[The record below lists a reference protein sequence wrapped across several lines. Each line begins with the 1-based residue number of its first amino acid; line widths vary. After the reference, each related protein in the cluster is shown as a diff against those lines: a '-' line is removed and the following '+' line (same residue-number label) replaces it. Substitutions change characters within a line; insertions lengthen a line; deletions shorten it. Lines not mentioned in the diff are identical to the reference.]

1 MINLSALAQK
11 LDGEL
16 MGGDIAFSQLSTDSR
31 TLSRGDMYLALSGDR
46 FDGNDFVVEAI
57 TKGASGAIVSKELD
71 IDCPMLRVPDTHA
84 ALGEIA
90 KLNRQRSSAKV
101 IALTGSQ
108 GKTTVKEMIHRML
121 SNQASTLVT
130 HANLNNTI
138 GVPLTLLQL
147 NEKHGFAVIEMGA
160 NRAGEIAFSADKA
173 LPNIALITNASSAH
187 IEGFGSLQ
195 GIVEAKGEI
204 IDSVSPQGT
213 VILNLMDPNANQWI
227 ERAKSRRVVL
237 FSACNSNNGPVEYF
251 ASNVLM
257 GNGGCVSFTLN
268 SPAGKCRLSL
278 NLLGCHNVGNA
289 VAAASAAMEAGATLD
304 DIQKGLANLG
314 PIGGRLEAKCALFG
328 SRLIDDTYNA
338 SPNSFFVAIDVLMSF
353 SGMRVLIAG
362 DMKELGQESASA
374 HALVGKYAAIAG
386 VDEFWAV
393 GEKSRFAVQAFG
405 DNARHFASKSD
416 LLAACKEIASNDTVF
431 LVKGSRDTQMETI
444 VSELT

>member
-1 MINLSALAQK
+1 
-11 LDGEL
+11 
-16 MGGDIAFSQLSTDSR
+16 
-31 TLSRGDMYLALSGDR
+31 
-46 FDGNDFVVEAI
+46 
-57 TKGASGAIVSKELD
+57 
-71 IDCPMLRVPDTHA
+71 
-84 ALGEIA
+84 
-90 KLNRQRSSAKV
+90 
-101 IALTGSQ
+101 
-108 GKTTVKEMIHRML
+108 ML

-147 NEKHGFAVIEMGA
+147 NEKHEFAVIEMGA

-204 IDSVSPQGT
+204 IDGVSPQGT

-237 FSACNSNNGPVEYF
+237 FSACNSSNGPAEYF

-268 SPAGKCRLSL
+268 SPAGECRLSL
-278 NLLGCHNVGNA
+278 KLLGCHNVGNA

-362 DMKELGQESASA
+362 DMKELGLESASA
-374 HALVGKYAAIAG
+374 HALVG
-386 VDEFWAV
+386 
-393 GEKSRFAVQAFG
+393 
-405 DNARHFASKSD
+405 
-416 LLAACKEIASNDTVF
+416 
-431 LVKGSRDTQMETI
+431 
-444 VSELT
+444 